1 MAETTET
8 YKTLPAEIA
17 HQLRARDDVF
27 QNKNFTIVTT
37 APTLKTID
45 RGMIQ
50 LYWDATTFFIY
61 TRRVDTIFRVALTA
75 V

>member
-17 HQLRARDDVF
+17 NQLRARDDIF

-45 RGMIQ
+45 RGQIQ
-50 LYWDATTFFIY
+50 LYWDGGTFYLY
-61 TRRVDTIFRVALTA
+61 TRRVDTLYQAALTA
-75 V
+75 I